1 MLLKTKK
8 GTSETKLKRTQNE
21 LELSAQM
28 REIEP
33 KFELIDIAHVGPGNW
48 TVGDAPGTEIA
59 RLGETRGT
67 ARECKNSGNKA
78 KNWLKTKHITFLKDS
93 NQAPLAPIGANQALK
108 GAMNTAIWENKA
120 PASQGEGEQGQF
132 VG

>member
-33 KFELIDIAHVGPGNW
+33 KFELIDIAHVGPGKW

-59 RLGETRGT
+59 RLGKTRGT
-67 ARECKNSGNKA
+67 AREYKNSGNKA
-78 KNWLKTKHITFLKDS
+78 RKLLKTKQITFLRDAIA
-93 NQAPLAPIGANQALK
+93 APFACQLAQIGR
-108 GAMNTAIWENKA
+108 
-120 PASQGEGEQGQF
+120 
-132 VG
+132 